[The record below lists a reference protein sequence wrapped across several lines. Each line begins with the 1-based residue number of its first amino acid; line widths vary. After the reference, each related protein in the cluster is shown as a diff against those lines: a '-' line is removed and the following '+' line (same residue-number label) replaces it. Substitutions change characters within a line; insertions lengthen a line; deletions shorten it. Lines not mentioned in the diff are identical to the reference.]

1 MNYTIEYNVL
11 LERIK
16 LDIRLK
22 VEEIGTDSEVGFKTI
37 KIKNSDYQFDMAD
50 GFLTEV
56 GEDYLFNKYGHNY
69 NYQCIEFEDLC
80 SLADYIKKLKK

>member
-22 VEEIGTDSEVGFKTI
+22 VDEIGTDSEVGFKTI
-37 KIKNSDYQFDMAD
+37 KIKDSNYRFDM
-50 GFLTEV
+50 GNTYLKEV
-56 GEDYLFNKYGHNY
+56 GEEVLFNPDGHHY
-69 NYQCIEFEDLC
+69 NFQCLEFEDLC